1 MQAINDLM
9 GGGSILAIVAMVAI
23 VLGTIAVNAM
33 NDYTGSLSLQAAGVR
48 VKRVYSAVVVA
59 ILGFL
64 FTLYL
69 NSGDFFS
76 KFENF
81 LLFISYWIAP
91 WGAVVLVD
99 WWLRKRTAD
108 ATSLV
113 DFAKLPRGLL
123 GLGALIIGFIASAP
137 FQTSVLGGDIATA
150 TGLPINTVAAGSLHY
165 ADFAYLIGFVVS
177 ALVYWI
183 GARVSQ
189 GRQTSA

>member
-69 NSGDFFS
+69 NSGDFVS
-76 KFENF
+76 EVRELPAVHQ
-81 LLFISYWIAP
+81 LLDRA
-91 WGAVVLVD
+91 
-99 WWLRKRTAD
+99 
-108 ATSLV
+108 
-113 DFAKLPRGLL
+113 
-123 GLGALIIGFIASAP
+123 
-137 FQTSVLGGDIATA
+137 LGGGRPGRLVASNA
-150 TGLPINTVAAGSLHY
+150 RRPI
-165 ADFAYLIGFVVS
+165 
-177 ALVYWI
+177 
-183 GARVSQ
+183 R
-189 GRQTSA
+189 